1 MRDKMKKPT
10 IRWTVGPFSEL
21 SMDVLRISINNT
33 RRLYGD
39 RFFLTVTYNNVPESE
54 LQSLPID
61 LSVDQSK
68 LTNELP
74 IKPPSDPL
82 IGMAWKLYPPRTN
95 LESHEIM
102 LDNDVIIFRK
112 LEAIERFLQSESL
125 ILITEGL
132 MRSYSPDHSNKIR
145 NNFNINS
152 GFVCLPPMFDYK
164 SEIISAMHNHKE
176 WGDRFDEQSVVAI
189 ALQSKNIEIIPMSD
203 ISIVGPMT
211 SYKVGR
217 CGIHFIGINGGYDT
231 HWARFSN
238 IKHQ

>member
-1 MRDKMKKPT
+1 MKKPT
-10 IRWTVGPFSEL
+10 IRWTIGPFTEL
-21 SMDVLRISINNT
+21 SIEVLGASIKNI

-39 RFFLTVTYNNVPESE
+39 RFFLTVTHNNFPESK
-54 LQSLPID
+54 LQTLPID

-68 LTNELP
+68 LIDELP
-74 IKPPSDPL
+74 IKPPNDPL

-125 ILITEGL
+125 ILITEAL
-132 MRSYSPDHSNKIR
+132 MRSYSPEHSNKIR
-145 NNFNINS
+145 NDFNINS
-152 GFVCLPPMFDYK
+152 GFVCIPPMFDYK
-164 SEIISAMHNHKE
+164 AEIISAMHNHKE
-176 WGDRFDEQSVVAI
+176 WKDRFDEQSIVAI
-189 ALQSKNIEIIPMSD
+189 ALQSKNIEMIPMSD

-217 CGIHFIGINGGYDT
+217 SGIHFIGVNGGYDA
-231 HWARFSN
+231 HWIRFSN
-238 IKHQ
+238 IKYQ